1 MYVAGCEALYE
12 QAVQFTKTTSNQSS
26 LIEQLV
32 TESSQLQLEAA
43 IEAGKVVAAR
53 HAVEKIQ
60 AEIEVIYI
68 SIKKRQE
75 AIKKSTSRVSC

>member
-12 QAVQFTKTTSNQSS
+12 QAVQFTKTSSNQSS

-32 TESSQLQLEAA
+32 TESSQPQLEAA
-43 IEAGKVVAAR
+43 IEGGKVVAAR
-53 HAVEKIQ
+53 HAVENIQ
-60 AEIEVIYI
+60 AEIDI

-75 AIKKSTSRVSC
+75 AIKKSTSKISC

>member
-12 QAVQFTKTTSNQSS
+12 QAIKFTKTSSNQSS

-32 TESSQLQLEAA
+32 TESSQPQLEAA
-43 IEAGKVVAAR
+43 IEGGKVVAAR
-53 HAVEKIQ
+53 HAVENIQ
-60 AEIEVIYI
+60 AEIDI

-75 AIKKSTSRVSC
+75 AIKKSTSKISC